1 MPAFATRSGL
11 PNSTINLATGA
22 SAAMPWANGGA
33 VLSELGSVQ
42 LELARPPF
50 VQHRVRVQGSA
61 AMPCANGGAV
71 LSELGSVQLELTR
84 PPHFQFRVMI

>member
-11 PNSTINLATGA
+11 PNSTINLASGA

-42 LELARPPF
+42 LELARPPSLQF
-50 VQHRVRVQGSA
+50 KVR
-61 AMPCANGGAV
+61 
-71 LSELGSVQLELTR
+71 
-84 PPHFQFRVMI
+84 FRVLGQRLARPSFLYSVMRL

>member
-11 PNSTINLATGA
+11 PNSTINLASGA

-42 LELARPPF
+42 LELARRPSIISGLGFWIGFHSNGAPH
-50 VQHRVRVQGSA
+50 VTRSWA
-61 AMPCANGGAV
+61 AFKRSWRALH
-71 LSELGSVQLELTR
+71 LSN
-84 PPHFQFRVMI
+84 P

>member
-11 PNSTINLATGA
+11 PNSTVNLASGA

-42 LELARPPF
+42 LELARPPDLVKSGF
-50 VQHRVRVQGSA
+50 GYALYGQGRVGRHALGQQQRGALGAGQRA
-61 AMPCANGGAV
+61 AGA
-71 LSELGSVQLELTR
+71 GA
-84 PPHFQFRVMI
+84 P

>member
-11 PNSTINLATGA
+11 PNSTINLASGA

-50 VQHRVRVQGSA
+50 FQIRVGSGFMVSGVPYTTRCWA
-61 AMPCANGGAV
+61 ACIWNWRA
-71 LSELGSVQLELTR
+71 LHIQ
-84 PPHFQFRVMI
+84 